1 MNDYKF
7 ENTIGGQLFAKL
19 KKATDD
25 CIEYKGKSLDEWKN
39 ETRNNQAIEKAK
51 QEARHAK
58 MIYEKKREE
67 NLKSYCDQAD
77 KLCRYD
83 SIGQFTDLAGG
94 FDRSEMHIDKDAR
107 YRANMAFA
115 SVIDID
121 LEE

>member
-19 KKATDD
+19 QKVTAD
-25 CIEYKGKSLDEWKN
+25 CIEYQGKSLTEWEN
-39 ETRNNQAIEKAK
+39 ETKNNQAVEKAK

-67 NLKSYCDQAD
+67 NLKSYCNQAD

-94 FDRSEMHIDKDAR
+94 FDRSEMHIDADR
-107 YRANMAFA
+107 QYRANMAFA
-115 SVIDID
+115 SVIGID
-121 LEE
+121 LED

>member
-19 KKATDD
+19 QKVTAD
-25 CIEYKGKSLDEWKN
+25 CIEYQGKSLTEWEN
-39 ETRNNQAIEKAK
+39 ETKNNQAVEKAK

-67 NLKSYCDQAD
+67 NLKSYCNQAD
-77 KLCRYD
+77 KLCRQD

-94 FDRSEMHIDKDAR
+94 FDRSEMHIDADR
-107 YRANMAFA
+107 QYRANMAFA
-115 SVIDID
+115 SVIGID
-121 LEE
+121 LED